1 MTAAFM
7 FLQNILFNF
16 SLQAQIK
23 NCKKGFFI
31 IFFAIFLTIFSH
43 FDKLI
48 FFSKNLKLFDPIFK
62 KLISLTLFEFYNNF

>member
-16 SLQAQIK
+16 SLQAKIK

-48 FFSKNLKLFDPIFK
+48 FFFK
-62 KLISLTLFEFYNNF
+62 KSQIIRSNF